1 MKAILFG
8 LCILLVVTYA
18 MAACDISK
26 VSRCQ
31 DNYMKKSREME
42 ANHKAFCKL
51 SLDHLNCI
59 KSASTACGES
69 VVKIIDQASSK
80 LESLKCN
87 TKPAPKRKSGS
98 NIVVA
103 HSSVICGTLV
113 AALILKKLF
122 L

>member
-1 MKAILFG
+1 MVIRDRM
-8 LCILLVVTYA
+8 VTYA

-26 VSRCQ
+26 VSDCQ

-51 SLDHLNCI
+51 SLDHLHCI
-59 KSASTACGES
+59 RSASTGCGES
-69 VVKIIDQASSK
+69 VVKIIDQAKSK
-80 LESLKCN
+80 LESLKCD
-87 TKPAPKRKSGS
+87 TAPKPKKKNGS

-103 HSSVICGTLV
+103 HSSVICGTFV
-113 AALILKKLF
+113 AALTLKKLF